1 MSSKPIPKSVLIFG
15 AANHIGKPMAKFLQ
29 KEAPKIKLRLVSSN
43 EQRAEGL
50 RKEFPD
56 AEVVVADYL
65 DLPSLEK
72 AVDGIEGFYVSGPPY
87 LDPNETMNN
96 FVAAVK
102 KSGTAIHIVRQVAL
116 MPGYNY
122 RLLPDNLRAMMRGEY
137 SDLVIKRI
145 LDESDLPVTYLN
157 FGASFMDNLIYTFGK
172 SVREQR
178 KLIWHNRKVP
188 YIDPRDLAEVAARL
202 LLSDNH
208 RHIGL
213 LHTLNNGHD
222 FMHASDLAAL
232 MSEVYGEPIGLVSDK
247 KAFIEEYTPV
257 FGPATEGFIWNFFEF
272 EESYEVGWA
281 LNDFGERMLGRKPT
295 TLREWLVEHKA
306 MVLGT

>member
-50 RKEFPD
+50 RKAFPD

-102 KSGTAIHIVRQVAL
+102 KSGTAIDTTELEKAL
-116 MPGYNY
+116 
-122 RLLPDNLRAMMRGEY
+122 RLLEATKN
-137 SDLVIKRI
+137 
-145 LDESDLPVTYLN
+145 
-157 FGASFMDNLIYTFGK
+157 K
-172 SVREQR
+172 STE
-178 KLIWHNRKVP
+178 P
-188 YIDPRDLAEVAARL
+188 GGDAR
-202 LLSDNH
+202 
-208 RHIGL
+208 R
-213 LHTLNNGHD
+213 
-222 FMHASDLAAL
+222 
-232 MSEVYGEPIGLVSDK
+232 
-247 KAFIEEYTPV
+247 
-257 FGPATEGFIWNFFEF
+257 
-272 EESYEVGWA
+272 
-281 LNDFGERMLGRKPT
+281 
-295 TLREWLVEHKA
+295 
-306 MVLGT
+306 